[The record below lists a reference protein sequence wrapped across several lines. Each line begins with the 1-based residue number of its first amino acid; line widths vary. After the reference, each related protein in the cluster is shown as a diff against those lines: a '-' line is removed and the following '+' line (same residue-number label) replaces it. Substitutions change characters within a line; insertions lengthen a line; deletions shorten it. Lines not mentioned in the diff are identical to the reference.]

1 MFYKIGHRGAAGHA
15 PENTLS
21 SFQKALS
28 LNVDMIELDVHLC
41 QSGEVVVIHNKD
53 TKKIDK
59 KKGFIKNKTWAELQ
73 KINIPKLEEVL
84 DLIKGRTRINIE
96 LKSPKTAKPVAEIIN
111 KYLNQKNWSCE
122 KFLISS
128 FNHRELKEI
137 KQHLPQIKIGLLI
150 SHMGPFSFWINK
162 LPLIFNYYL
171 KTAERLN
178 AFSLNIH
185 RKLVTPKIIQ
195 VTQAQN
201 IKAFVYT
208 VNNPAEIRHLKEMG
222 VDGIFSDYP
231 DRL

>member
-1 MFYKIGHRGAAGHA
+1 MFYKIGHRGAAGHT

-41 QSGEVVVIHNKD
+41 RSGEVVVIHED
-53 TKKIDK
+53 TI
-59 KKGFIKNKTWAELQ
+59 
-73 KINIPKLEEVL
+73 KINKRKGLIKRTDYA
-84 DLIKGRTRINIE
+84 DLIRLDIPTLEDVLHLVRGRTRVNIE
-96 LKSPKTAKPVAEIIN
+96 LKGSDTAYPVSRIVK
-111 KYLNQKNWSCE
+111 KYLKNGDFKKE
-122 KFLISS
+122 DFLVSS
-128 FNHRELKEI
+128 FNLKELK
-137 KQHLPQIKIGLLI
+137 KSHRYLPQIKKGVLIGPL
-150 SHMGPFSFWINK
+150 GPLSFWINK

>member
-21 SFQKALS
+21 SFKKALS

-41 QSGEVVVIHNKD
+41 RSGEVVVIHNKD

-59 KKGFIKNKTWAELQ
+59 KKGLIKNKTWAELQ

-96 LKSPKTAKPVAEIIN
+96 LKSPKTAQPVAEIIN

-128 FNHRELKEI
+128 FNRRELKEI

-150 SHMGPFSFWINK
+150 SHMGPVSFWINK

-201 IKAFVYT
+201 IKAFIYT